1 MIEKIIPSG
10 REKVNR
16 SAEAEA
22 GREERREEV
31 GIYIGADGGGTGTT
45 LAACENGRR
54 IAEARTGPLNYR
66 FIPAEDAV
74 RNLLEGIDGLG
85 IAPRRISALGI
96 ADPSLDDAAGE
107 RDEAAAR
114 FYGLLREALPYPVF
128 GRSDAYITLFGL
140 KCGFDGGT
148 NTPAA
153 LILSGTG
160 AMGIAE
166 NAQGEI
172 RVAGGWGRLTGDEGS
187 GWFIAVEG
195 IRAALRA
202 DDGIGE
208 KTTLGNALLNRFGG
222 GRTSLR
228 ELIPVF
234 YGDPEPEIAAFAEDV
249 ARCAEEGDA
258 VSFAILDEAARFL
271 ALYAAELVRFSEA
284 KTVGIYGSVLTKN
297 RTVREGFEKR
307 LWDACGDGIR
317 VTVPTFPAE
326 EAAARYAEA
335 EAMTANGKGQE
346 DPS

>member
-1 MIEKIIPSG
+1 MIEKIIPSA

-16 SAEAEA
+16 SAAAEAE
-22 GREERREEV
+22 REEMRKQA

-54 IAEARTGPLNYR
+54 IAGARTGPLNYR
-66 FIPAEDAV
+66 FIPAEEAV
-74 RNLLEGIDGLG
+74 RNLKEGIDALG
-85 IAPRRISALGI
+85 IEPRRISALGI

-107 RDEAAAR
+107 GDEAAAR
-114 FYGLLREALPYPVF
+114 FYGLLREALPCPVF

-140 KCGFDGGT
+140 KRGLDGGT
-148 NTPAA
+148 DTPAA
-153 LILSGTG
+153 LMISGTG

-166 NAQGEI
+166 NALGEL
-172 RVAGGWGRLTGDEGS
+172 RAAGGWGRLTGDEGS

-202 DDGIGE
+202 DDGIAP
-208 KTTLGNALLNRFGG
+208 KTSLGNALLNRFGG
-222 GRTSLR
+222 GRSTLR

-258 VSFAILDEAARFL
+258 VSLAILEEAARFL
-271 ALYAAELVRFSEA
+271 ALYAAELVRFSRA
-284 KTVGIYGSVLTKN
+284 KIVGIYGSVLTKN

-307 LWDACGDGIR
+307 LRDACGDGIK
-317 VTVPTFPAE
+317 VTVPTLPAE

-335 EAMTANGKGQE
+335 EVMKANGKGQE
-346 DPS
+346 DPT